1 MGVASNL
8 DQQGETPPE
17 EAIMPRIFDRRSQR
31 TLGVLDVDEYAM
43 FLQLLQQPDLDD
55 ETPQLDA
62 GALEQLE
69 TLGASDNLRLIV
81 RQVLDGGDA
90 LDLGW
95 EA

>member
-1 MGVASNL
+1 
-8 DQQGETPPE
+8 
-17 EAIMPRIFDRRSQR
+17 MPRIFDRRSQR
-31 TLGVLDVDEYAM
+31 TLGVLDVAEYAM

-55 ETPQLDA
+55 ETPQIDA